1 MNTQNFF
8 QNSTKED
15 IRLDKLVAKLSGIS
29 RTRATLLI
37 KKGEV
42 LVGNIVYTDP
52 SKIISSESII
62 EICNIEANHTD
73 TSVTPKEMDIN
84 IIYEDNDLIV
94 INKQAGLTVHPGAG
108 NYQDTLVNGL
118 LYKYHEELSSVNDET
133 RPGIVH
139 RLDRETSGLMVVAKN
154 NQSHLSLSTQIANRD
169 AKRKY
174 MCITWGIPKIH
185 TSSVKTQIGR
195 SHKDR
200 TKMTVLNFGGKEAI
214 THYRTQEIYANGLF
228 SLVEATLDTGRTHQI
243 RVHMSHIGCSIVG
256 DKVYGANQRKLK
268 SLQNQFLR
276 TNIEQIDR
284 QALHAYYL
292 SFSHPVT
299 QEFMEFT
306 TELPEDM
313 EKLVKFLQ
321 SY

>member
-29 RTRATLLI
+29 RTRAALLI

-62 EICNIEANHTD
+62 EICNIEANHID
-73 TSVTPKEMDIN
+73 TSLTPKEMDIN

-118 LYKYHEELSSVNDET
+118 LYKYQEELSSVNDET

-154 NQSHLSLSTQIANRD
+154 NQSHLSLSGQIANRD

-174 MCITWGIPKIH
+174 MCVTWGIPKIH
-185 TSSVKTQIGR
+185 TI
-195 SHKDR
+195 
-200 TKMTVLNFGGKEAI
+200 
-214 THYRTQEIYANGLF
+214 
-228 SLVEATLDTGRTHQI
+228 
-243 RVHMSHIGCSIVG
+243 
-256 DKVYGANQRKLK
+256 
-268 SLQNQFLR
+268 
-276 TNIEQIDR
+276 
-284 QALHAYYL
+284 
-292 SFSHPVT
+292 
-299 QEFMEFT
+299 
-306 TELPEDM
+306 
-313 EKLVKFLQ
+313 
-321 SY
+321 